1 MVAIFEGQLKKAGGM
16 NNTLEQYGNFSLEK
30 GCFEITAEPPRKWR
44 NILYNQWGGADY
56 YAEATHIGDGMS
68 RYRDEQGNTLNV
80 IGYDCKYLYIRDD
93 ETNTVFNPAGMPVAT
108 AVQDRIIRIYP
119 SKTEISSTC
128 AELRVTARYFVPK
141 TETLEAWTVSLEN
154 LSDRPRKISVFA
166 YAMFALTGSDR
177 EGRGFWKDVYSE
189 IQPELGG
196 TLIINRMH
204 NLPLK
209 KSSGFLVALNHYRAA
224 NGYRDQFTRADYS
237 LGAPKILQG
246 WNCDNS
252 RDYGPD
258 CAGIVQC
265 MVTLPPRGK
274 ERVDYIAGPCT
285 GADEVRA
292 IKARL
297 SPARLDELDAEQ
309 MAAERARASAFSV
322 FTGEENRNRDALIN
336 IFVKKQIYSYLIDKG
351 GVRDNLQNDNAL
363 VLFDPASARANI
375 LKTLT
380 VHKSDGSS
388 LHSWRPLNRHHYSDK
403 PFYMLQ
409 TVPWYIKETG
419 DFSILQEVVPYF
431 ESSETGTVWDHLQRA
446 YRHLSQDL
454 GKRGLCLQHHADWND
469 QLEPS
474 AKTGARESVMVSEQ
488 LCAGLLEMAELAER
502 VKDIATRD
510 ECRRLHGEMARKINE
525 AAWDGAWY
533 TRTICEDGYALGSG
547 KNEDAKIFVNTQSW
561 AVFGRVSDDARLRE
575 CMDSVDRYLT
585 KPEGIPICDPP
596 CRQFDERIGR
606 FTTVMPYHI
615 ENGGCYNHAAGFKT
629 VADCLLGRAEQAWDT
644 YVKVIPDNPENPVS
658 QSWVEPYSFTNFYT
672 RVPMILGRSGYA
684 WRTGTAAWFTVALVE
699 YILGA
704 RRHYDGLMIDP
715 CLTKRV
721 KQARVIRRFRGAMY
735 EIDLDNRAGRCRG
748 AVSITVDG
756 QLIKGNILP
765 LFKDGCHQ
773 VKVVI

>member
-1 MVAIFEGQLKKAGGM
+1 MIG
-16 NNTLEQYGNFSLEK
+16 TLEQYGKFSIEK

-44 NILYNQWGGADY
+44 NILYNQWGGAEY

-108 AVQDRIIRIYP
+108 PVQDRLIRIYP
-119 SKTEISSTC
+119 SKTEISSRC
-128 AELRVTARYFVPK
+128 VDLHVTARYFVPK
-141 TETLEAWTVSLEN
+141 SETLESWTVTLEN
-154 LSDRPRKISVFA
+154 LSDRPRTISVFA
-166 YAMFALTGSDR
+166 YAMFALNGSDA

-189 IQPELGG
+189 IHADLGG
-196 TLIINRMH
+196 TLVLNRLH
-204 NLPLK
+204 NHPLK
-209 KSSGFLVALNHYRAA
+209 KANGYLVALNHYRGA
-224 NGYRDQFTRADYS
+224 NGYRDQFTRADYG
-237 LGAPKILQG
+237 LGSPKILQG
-246 WNCDNS
+246 WNCDNQ

-265 MVTLPPRGK
+265 TLTIPPRCK
-274 ERVDYIAGPCT
+274 ERVDYIAGPCS
-285 GADEVRA
+285 GADEVLA
-292 IKARL
+292 IKERL

-309 MAAERARASAFSV
+309 MEAERVRAAGFSV
-322 FTGEENRNRDALIN
+322 FTGDENRNRDALIN
-336 IFVKKQIYSYLIDKG
+336 IFAKKQIYSYLIDKG

-380 VHKSDGSS
+380 VHKPDGSS

-409 TVPWYIKETG
+409 TIPWYIKETG
-419 DFSILQEVVPYF
+419 DTSILEETVPYF

-446 YRHLSQDL
+446 YRHLSRDL

-488 LCAGLLEMAELAER
+488 LCAGLLEMAELADR
-502 VKDIATRD
+502 MKDPASRD
-510 ECRRLHGEMARKINE
+510 ECRGLHAEMARKINE

-533 TRTICEDGYALGSG
+533 QRTICEDGYALGSG

-561 AVFGRVSDDARLRE
+561 AVLGRVADEARLRQ

-596 CRQFDERIGR
+596 CSTFDERIGR

-658 QSWVEPYSFTNFYT
+658 QSWVEPFSFTNFYT

-704 RRHYDGLMIDP
+704 RRHYDGLQIDP
-715 CLTKRV
+715 CLTQRI
-721 KQARVIRRFRGAMY
+721 KQAKVIRRFRGATY
-735 EIDLDNRAGRCRG
+735 EIALDNRAGRCRG

-756 QLIKGNILP
+756 QAITGNILP
-765 LFKDGCHQ
+765 LFKDGRHQ
-773 VKVVI
+773 VSVII